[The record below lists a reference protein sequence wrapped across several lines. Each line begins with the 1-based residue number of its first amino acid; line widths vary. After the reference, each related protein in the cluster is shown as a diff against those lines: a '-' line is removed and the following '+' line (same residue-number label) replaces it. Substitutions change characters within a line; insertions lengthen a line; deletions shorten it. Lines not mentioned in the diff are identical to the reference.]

1 MSQRRLS
8 ELVILP
14 VENKILV
21 EVEHK
26 NISSI
31 NLASQKERKIDF
43 EMKKLSKYK
52 CYSIKV

>member
-14 VENKILV
+14 VENKILA

-26 NISSI
+26 NIRSS
-31 NLASQKERKIDF
+31 NLASQKARKLDF
-43 EMKKLSKYK
+43 
-52 CYSIKV
+52 

>member
-26 NISSI
+26 NIIYS
-31 NLASQKERKIDF
+31 NLASQKTRKIDF
-43 EMKKLSKYK
+43 
-52 CYSIKV
+52 

>member
-26 NISSI
+26 NISNS
-31 NLASQKERKIDF
+31 NLASQKTRKIDF
-43 EMKKLSKYK
+43 
-52 CYSIKV
+52 